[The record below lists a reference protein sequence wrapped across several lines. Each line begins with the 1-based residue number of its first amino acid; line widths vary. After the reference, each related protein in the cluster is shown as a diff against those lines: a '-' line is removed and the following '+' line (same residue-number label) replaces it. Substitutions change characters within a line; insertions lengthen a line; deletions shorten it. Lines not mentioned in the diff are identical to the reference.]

1 MSSKLRNI
9 GNQTVSGAMGFE
21 LLIQPGQNRVNFPDL
36 ELLRNKRIRSID
48 VCDQLLDTP
57 SRMPLFPLPP
67 FFDASRIETFLT
79 LRKKTTQTNVV
90 ERLSSLELQT
100 SMRRGN
106 RLKFNNVFDFPASYI
121 EIPNNTITQ
130 PSVIFFVVWFD
141 EPFVA
146 NVVNPKDKKE
156 ISYFEVLLK
165 NRRTM
170 FDENKTLF
178 RKKFQSLMLSFP
190 QITAE
195 NKQGIVRNTAFRS
208 FLTLQRK
215 NLQFIQNV
223 PLYLFN
229 QTENA
234 YMLNL
239 QNVMFDFTNSYIDV
253 VTNDTSLLQT
263 VFLNC
268 IVVD

>member
-9 GNQTVSGAMGFE
+9 GNQTVSGALGFE
-21 LLIQPGQNRVNFPDL
+21 LLIQPGQNRVHFPDL
-36 ELLRNKRIRSID
+36 ELLRSKNIKFID
-48 VCDQLLDTP
+48 VCSQVITAPSHTP
-57 SRMPLFPLPP
+57 IFNVFTNHSY
-67 FFDASRIETFLT
+67 IT
-79 LRKKTTQTNVV
+79 LRKKTTQNNTI
-90 ERLSSLELQT
+90 ERLSLSQLFTSL
-100 SMRRGN
+100 RRGN
-106 RLKFNNVFDFPASYI
+106 RLKFNDVFDFPASYI
-121 EIPNNTITQ
+121 EIPQNNITQ

-156 ISYFEVLLK
+156 ISYFEVSLK

-170 FDENKTLF
+170 FDENRTLF

-190 QITAE
+190 RITAE
-195 NKQGIVRNTAFRS
+195 NQPGIHAVTS
-208 FLTLQRK
+208 YQSYLTLQRK
-215 NLQFIQNV
+215 NMQFIQNV

-239 QNVMFDFTNSYIDV
+239 QNIMFDFTNSFIDV
-253 VTNDTSLLQT
+253 ASNNPETFLSQS
-263 VFLNC
+263 VFFNC